1 MKKVEMVRKLFQESK
16 EVSGHYTRFYGDRVE
31 TQHFSGLTVFI
42 EGDNLV
48 LANMKKQQPL
58 VEEAFEEV
66 NDRTIIIYTRD
77 EEGPIKYILY
87 V

>member
-1 MKKVEMVRKLFQESK
+1 MKKIDMVRELFQKSK

-58 VEEAFEEV
+58 IEEVFEEV
-66 NDRTIIIYTRD
+66 NDSTIVLSTRD